1 MTERFIF
8 QKTSLPGV
16 WLSERKYFEDDRGAF
31 GRLFCKE
38 EFQKIGLEK
47 PIVQVNHSITKMK
60 GTVRG
65 MHMQLPP
72 YAETKIVSCLKG
84 AVFDVVVDMRHGAKT
99 FLSWHG
105 EKLSEKNRKSLI
117 VPEGFAHGFQ
127 ALTNNCEIIYFVTE
141 LYTPNAEQGINVQDK
156 RIGIKWP
163 LEITCLSEKDK
174 KNMIIND
181 DYEGVLL

>member
-1 MTERFIF
+1 
-8 QKTSLPGV
+8 
-16 WLSERKYFEDDRGAF
+16 
-31 GRLFCKE
+31 
-38 EFQKIGLEK
+38 
-47 PIVQVNHSITKMK
+47 MK

-84 AVFDVVVDMRHGAKT
+84 AVFDVVIDMRHGSKT
-99 FLSWHG
+99 FLLWHG

-141 LYTPNAEQGINVQDK
+141 PYTPNAEQGINVQDK

-174 KNMIIND
+174 KNMFIND
-181 DYEGVLL
+181 DYDGVLL